1 MSLYNSDSMVVSI
14 LEFLKVN
21 DIDAA
26 SDMVKKGVLHFPT
39 DNRFYI
45 LSATIAQ
52 ANNYYMDAFENLWL
66 ALITEPRSQ
75 LARNEL
81 LHLLVSNYSNELGTD
96 KDFSLDSGE
105 RQTGIS
111 LEQIRFDHRVRYMF
125 ASYWIRRRFGM
136 EIRNKVGL
144 DIFCGNGYG
153 SRMVAD
159 MTGARMVGLDG
170 SAESI
175 DLAENVYGSHRV
187 VFGHALYPFEFNSD
201 FFDFA
206 ISFESIEHVDDP
218 KGLLEQIVVASKGP
232 LAISF
237 PDESGL
243 PFDMFG
249 HYFKHHVRHFRREEI
264 VSLLSSLGKS
274 NIVAER
280 GQNVYKIEGGEITG
294 LLQEKDM
301 VLCSHAN
308 NIQFRVMI
316 VE

>member
-1 MSLYNSDSMVVSI
+1 MPLHNSDSIVVNV
-14 LEFLKVN
+14 LDFLKKN
-21 DIDAA
+21 DIEAA
-26 SDMVKKGVLHFPT
+26 SSMVKKGLFYFPM

-52 ANNYYMDAFENLWL
+52 ANNYPMEAFKCLWL

-81 LHLLVSNYSNELGTD
+81 LHLLVSSYSEELGKD

-105 RQTGIS
+105 RQTGIN
-111 LEQIRFDHRVRYMF
+111 LQQIRFDHRVRYIF
-125 ASYWIRRRFGM
+125 ASHWIRRRFGM
-136 EIRNKVGL
+136 ETRNKVGL
-144 DIFCGNGYG
+144 DVFCGNGYG
-153 SRMVAD
+153 SRMIAD
-159 MTGARMVGLDG
+159 MTGTRMVGLDG
-170 SAESI
+170 SAEAI
-175 DLAENVYGSHRV
+175 DLAENIYGSHRV
-187 VFGHALYPFEFNSD
+187 VFGQALYPFEVNTD

-218 KGLLEQIVVASKGP
+218 KGLLEQIAVASKGP

-243 PFDMFG
+243 PFDKFG
-249 HYFKHHVRHFRREEI
+249 PFFKHHVRHFRREDI
-264 VSLLSSLGKS
+264 ISLLSSVGRN

-280 GQNVYKIEGGEITG
+280 GQNVYRLEGNKIIG

-301 VLCSHAN
+301 VLCSHTDD
-308 NIQFRVMI
+308 IQFRVMI